1 MYFTLYRKDELKLE
15 GMLLNVV
22 DFEWMPCAHIQ
33 LHQNCFQYLIVVYYQ
48 QAKSIDI
55 M

>member
-22 DFEWMPCAHIQ
+22 DFEWLGVSFFIQ
-33 LHQNCFQYLIVVYYQ
+33 ESQL
-48 QAKSIDI
+48 S
-55 M
+55 